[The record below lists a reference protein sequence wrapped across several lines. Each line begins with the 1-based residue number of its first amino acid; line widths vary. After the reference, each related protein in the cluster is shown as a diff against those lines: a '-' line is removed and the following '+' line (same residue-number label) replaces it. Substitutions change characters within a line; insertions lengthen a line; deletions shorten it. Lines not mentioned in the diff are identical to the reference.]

1 MSDIFYCDVCDI
13 KLSSIY
19 ALRKH
24 LKTILHKKK
33 LNPVRE
39 KFSCLCGKQYKHR
52 QTLYA
57 HRKNCDTYINRPVQ
71 EGGNVE
77 QAENEKEEKEVS
89 HEPLLKKIEDLEK
102 KLLEEKIENQKKE
115 IESQK
120 KEIDSL
126 KKVAMLENKLASA
139 TKITNNTTNNITN
152 NITINSFGNEN
163 IDYISEMEKI
173 KHCKEIYKS
182 FQSFLKDVHFHPD
195 HPENHNVKLPNKK
208 EPYCQIMKDNKWEY
222 APKDKTL
229 STMKENARN
238 ALEGTFEE
246 NKRKFTLRN
255 RDRFEDFL
263 EKYDN
268 GHIRTNKGI
277 DEDITSLLL
286 NSKQ

>member
-1 MSDIFYCDVCDI
+1 
-13 KLSSIY
+13 
-19 ALRKH
+19 
-24 LKTILHKKK
+24 
-33 LNPVRE
+33 
-39 KFSCLCGKQYKHR
+39 
-52 QTLYA
+52 
-57 HRKNCDTYINRPVQ
+57 
-71 EGGNVE
+71 
-77 QAENEKEEKEVS
+77 
-89 HEPLLKKIEDLEK
+89 
-102 KLLEEKIENQKKE
+102 
-115 IESQK
+115 
-120 KEIDSL
+120 
-126 KKVAMLENKLASA
+126 
-139 TKITNNTTNNITN
+139 
-152 NITINSFGNEN
+152 
-163 IDYISEMEKI
+163 MEKI